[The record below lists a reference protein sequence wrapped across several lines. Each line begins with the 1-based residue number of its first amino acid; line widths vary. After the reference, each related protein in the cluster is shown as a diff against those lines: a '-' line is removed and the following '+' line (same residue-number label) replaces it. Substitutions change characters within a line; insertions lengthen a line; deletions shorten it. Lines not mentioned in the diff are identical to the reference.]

1 MASQHMVWIVGP
13 IAWDSVVYLEQPIR
27 IGGFSQ
33 GVRFEERA
41 GGTGANVARALAST
55 KVPVE
60 FVGYV
65 GDDDFGSELKRD
77 LIGREIGIRELR
89 ELSGPTSHVQIAIE
103 PGGERIILGLAPDRL
118 EAVDLLKADI
128 VEGDTVVFV
137 LWREH
142 FISSLEYAKAKGARV
157 VVGLG
162 ALTDPRVVAEVAIG
176 SEHDL
181 PSGLNFSTHNN
192 RFEKIVVTRGI
203 AGIDLFVS
211 GSVSEHF
218 SSEQAKSVDATGAG
232 DSFLAGFIF
241 GIIDHRTLA
250 DAIKLGAQWAATS
263 VEIEGSIP
271 ADFERV
277 RHRFSI

>member
-1 MASQHMVWIVGP
+1 MASQPKVWIVGP

-65 GDDDFGSELKRD
+65 GDDDFGAQLKRD
-77 LIGREIGIRELR
+77 LIGREIGIGELR

-118 EAVDLLKADI
+118 EAVDLLMADI
-128 VEGDTVVFV
+128 VEGDIVVFV

-142 FISSLEYAKAKGARV
+142 FISSLEFAKTKGARV

-162 ALTDPRVVAEVAIG
+162 ALTDPKVIAEVAIG

-181 PSGLNFSTHNN
+181 PSGLNFSAHTD
-192 RFEKIVVTRGI
+192 RFEKIVVTRGM

-211 GSVSEHF
+211 GAVPEHF
-218 SSEQAKSVDATGAG
+218 SSERAKSVDATGAG

-241 GIIDHRTLA
+241 GIIDNRSLA
-250 DAIKLGAQWAATS
+250 AAIKLGAQWAATS
-263 VEIEGSIP
+263 IEIEGSIP